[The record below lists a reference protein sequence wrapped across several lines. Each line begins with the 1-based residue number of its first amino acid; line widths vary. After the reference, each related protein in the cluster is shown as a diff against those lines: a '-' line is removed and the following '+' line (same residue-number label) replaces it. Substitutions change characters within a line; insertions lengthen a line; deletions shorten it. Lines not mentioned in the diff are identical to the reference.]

1 MYITGCQQIKGL
13 YLLKMHVPAVADYRE
28 TVKLTCQYDMEN
40 TKLNS
45 VKWYKDN
52 KEFYR

>member
-1 MYITGCQQIKGL
+1 MD
-13 YLLKMHVPAVADYRE
+13 VPAVVDYRN
-28 TVKLTCQYDMEN
+28 TVKLSCQYDMEN

>member
-1 MYITGCQQIKGL
+1 MV
-13 YLLKMHVPAVADYRE
+13 VPQVADYRDII
-28 TVKLTCQYDMEN
+28 KLSCQYDMEN